1 MDADEVNQLITDEV
15 DKVSSR
21 DCKQFIREI
30 LKFERGNLDK
40 ENYEYKDKYKNMIKE
55 YTKGENA

>member
-15 DKVSSR
+15 DKIGGR
-21 DCKQFIREI
+21 EHKQFIREI

-55 YTKGENA
+55 CAKGEDT

>member
-15 DKVSSR
+15 DKIDSR
-21 DCKQFIREI
+21 ERKQFIREI

-55 YTKGENA
+55 YAEEE